1 MYYLIRGNSVGYSC
15 GITRIPGIPLPGPV
29 PILVGLIILREAGLV
44 LARYP
49 FGSVTTVLQLH
60 TFHLFIAT
68 PRPELVVR
76 TPHSAWGSPGFR
88 EFSRG
93 LEALAQIKSL
103 VVSGE
108 VRVAVLGTVT
118 LCLDPLSRFW
128 KRALVVGCR
137 RLSVGSRLAVF
148 FRCGYSLSFG

>member
-1 MYYLIRGNSVGYSC
+1 MGSLPLLQFCAHTRVIPIHRGIASWTSWRWTKHKDEGSARVLPDKRELG
-15 GITRIPGIPLPGPV
+15 GILAWDHSLPGIPLPGPV

-60 TFHLFIAT
+60 TFHLYIAT

-76 TPHSAWGSPGFR
+76 TPHSAWGSPGFW

-93 LEALAQIKSL
+93 LEALAQ
-103 VVSGE
+103 
-108 VRVAVLGTVT
+108 T
-118 LCLDPLSRFW
+118 LNP
-128 KRALVVGCR
+128 KP
-137 RLSVGSRLAVF
+137 
-148 FRCGYSLSFG
+148 YSLNPSLASAD